1 MKWVNTA
8 KNNDKWW
15 WCGSKCPWATQLKLS
30 GWRCMCEEIGW
41 WTSQLWGRC
50 CVSVWRCR
58 HWCSWTSIQ
67 REEAPTTCV
76 QSGGG
81 GVWGCSTSPCLE
93 LAVHWVRCR
102 RGIPTTSYVVLTTGA
117 FCTTPSHSDRG
128 RSEVCQQLR
137 GESSTFE
144 LPEEEEPLL
153 GLLHQV
159 GCVCVWTKWGQMY
172 CGCPGTWCLPTLHLL
187 PVDVQKG
194 MFHPPE
200 SPDFHSDLLGRA
212 GVHHKVVAWAPSCQV
227 LDLLSSVSNMR
238 PTAVVSSANLTTTL
252 VGGSGSAVMAEQVQR
267 GDFIFYA
274 KS

>member
-1 MKWVNTA
+1 MSMSNTA
-8 KNNDKWW
+8 KAQWV
-15 WCGSKCPWATQLKLS
+15 
-30 GWRCMCEEIGW
+30 E
-41 WTSQLWGRC
+41 
-50 CVSVWRCR
+50 VYVWRDRVMDFTALGKMLCF
-58 HWCSWTSIQ
+58 SL
-67 REEAPTTCV
+67 AV
-76 QSGGG
+76 QALMFLDLHPEGGGTNNLCPECGGGGG